1 MKASLWAVA
10 QEASAPGASL
20 ELEKEGVLATIISLA
35 ESCPVLTV
43 KATAYYALGEL
54 SSPGVYI
61 YVYYVPSHPHDPTP
75 LTPSILK
82 KGARG
87 KKKEIPLALSNLPNP
102 DIFLF

>member
-1 MKASLWAVA
+1 MA
-10 QEASAPGASL
+10 QVASAPGASL

-61 YVYYVPSHPHDPTP
+61 YMYTTSLPTP
-75 LTPSILK
+75 MIPPPSP
-82 KGARG
+82 
-87 KKKEIPLALSNLPNP
+87 PL
-102 DIFLF
+102 F